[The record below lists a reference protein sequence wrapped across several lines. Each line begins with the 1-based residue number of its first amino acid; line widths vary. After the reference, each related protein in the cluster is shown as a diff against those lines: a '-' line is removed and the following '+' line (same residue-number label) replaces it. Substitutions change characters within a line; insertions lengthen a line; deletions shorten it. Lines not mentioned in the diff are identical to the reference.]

1 MTVRRLG
8 ERAHER
14 HFFFGIE
21 PRLGPC
27 VNAVGLRVCA
37 AADVV
42 ARRHAH
48 DLRKHLVR
56 VKKRSVRRARD
67 PNSNGQIICNGAD
80 DRVFHSQRST
90 NHHALPLRSTVWFW
104 YAQREMVD
112 DVLLARERERIF
124 SRVWWCAGRVSDVE
138 QPGSYLR
145 TRDEV
150 IVVRGEDLVLR
161 AFYNLCRHRG
171 TPLLDGDAPQ
181 FFRGRV
187 TRSIVCPYHG
197 WTYACS
203 GALRAAPH
211 ASDLDHT
218 KLGLR
223 TVRVAEWQGFV
234 FVATDE
240 SLPPLDA
247 WMGEA
252 PPWLVKAPL
261 ALANRARRVVHEVE
275 ANWKLLV
282 SNFQESQHFPSV
294 HPDLER
300 LTPTSRARSFFPIR
314 SKWLGGE
321 MDIADDAETVSK
333 SKTLGGRAL
342 ISDARVVYDA
352 MLFPAMLTSLQPDYF
367 LTYQLDALSPTRTR
381 IASEIFVH
389 PSTRVDDL
397 SDVFEFWDLV
407 NAQDRAI
414 CERQQRGVTAR
425 GFSPS
430 NVHIAADEGVY
441 AFERMI
447 AEAMK

>member
-1 MTVRRLG
+1 MGV
-8 ERAHER
+8 
-14 HFFFGIE
+14 
-21 PRLGPC
+21 
-27 VNAVGLRVCA
+27 
-37 AADVV
+37 
-42 ARRHAH
+42 
-48 DLRKHLVR
+48 
-56 VKKRSVRRARD
+56 
-67 PNSNGQIICNGAD
+67 
-80 DRVFHSQRST
+80 
-90 NHHALPLRSTVWFW
+90 
-104 YAQREMVD
+104 YD
-112 DVLLARERERIF
+112 DVAILIRERERIF
-124 SRVWWCAGRVSDVE
+124 SRVWWCAGRASDVE

-150 IVVRGEDLVLR
+150 VVIRGEDLVLR

-181 FFRGRV
+181 FFCGRV

-211 ASDLDHT
+211 TSDLDHA

-223 TVRVAEWQGFV
+223 TVRLAEWQGFV

-247 WMGEA
+247 WMGEV
-252 PPWLVKAPL
+252 PPWLVRAPL
-261 ALANRARRVVHEVE
+261 ALAKRARRVVHEVE

-282 SNFQESQHFPSV
+282 SNFQESQHFPRV
-294 HPDLER
+294 HPELER
-300 LTPTSRARSFFPIR
+300 LTPTARARSFFPIR

-321 MDIADDAETVSK
+321 MDLVEDAETVSK
-333 SKTLGGRAL
+333 SKMRAGRAL
-342 ISDARVVYDA
+342 LSNEHLVYDA

-367 LTYQLDALSPTRTR
+367 LTYQLDALSPTKTR
-381 IASEIFVH
+381 IVSEIFVH
-389 PSTRVDDL
+389 PTVSHDADL
-397 SDVFEFWDLV
+397 SDVYDFWDLV

-441 AFERMI
+441 AFDRML
-447 AEAMK
+447 AEALKEE